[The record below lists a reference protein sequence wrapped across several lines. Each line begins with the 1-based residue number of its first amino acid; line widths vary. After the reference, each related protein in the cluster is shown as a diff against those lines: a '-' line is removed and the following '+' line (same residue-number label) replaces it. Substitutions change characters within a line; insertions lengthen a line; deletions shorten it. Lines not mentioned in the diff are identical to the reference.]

1 MSKSVLKVIALDFD
15 GTLVESNHIKDRAFE
30 TIFSEWPEHKEAMLE
45 WHRSRNTID
54 RREKFRYFVE
64 KVLCQWGDEELINQL
79 TDKFTELTRQAIV
92 NCPMVAGAQNFLDEH
107 LNKAPLF
114 LISATPQ
121 NELDE
126 ILERRGLRRYFK
138 RTYGAPINKVA
149 VLKKIMIDK
158 KASPNEM
165 LYIGDSLEDQL
176 VAESLSIHFI
186 GRQSDRELNGVT
198 YSVYTDFI
206 KIKDHLDQNYEL

>member
-1 MSKSVLKVIALDFD
+1 MKRKVLKVIALDFD
-15 GTLVESNHIKDRAFE
+15 GTLVDSNCIKDQALE
-30 TIFSEWPEHKEAMLE
+30 TIFSDWPEHKDTMMK
-45 WHRSRNTID
+45 WHMARNTID
-54 RREKFRYFVE
+54 RREKFCYFVE
-64 KVLCQWGDEELINQL
+64 KVLCQWDDEELINQL
-79 TDKFTELTRQAIV
+79 TDKFSELTRQAIV
-92 NCPMVAGAQNFLDEH
+92 KCPMVAGAQNFLDEH
-107 LNKAPLF
+107 LNKVPLF

-126 ILERRGLRRYFK
+126 ILERRGLGRYFK

-149 VLKKIMIDK
+149 VLKQIMVDK

-165 LYIGDSLEDQL
+165 LYIGDSSEDQL